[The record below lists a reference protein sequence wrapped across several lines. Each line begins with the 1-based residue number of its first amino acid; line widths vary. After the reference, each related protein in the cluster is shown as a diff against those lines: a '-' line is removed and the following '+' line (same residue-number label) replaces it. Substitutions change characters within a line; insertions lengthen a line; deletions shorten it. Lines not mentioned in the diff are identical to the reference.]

1 MSRVNSFK
9 YNAPDTIQSVV
20 IKNVGKKPGKNR
32 KEGIRTRES

>member
-20 IKNVGKKPGKNR
+20 IKKVEKKPRKNR
-32 KEGIRTRES
+32 KEGIRTKEI